1 MAKELLVTDAL
12 SEKMVQAGAKLVERL
27 DADAADIKSALWLY
41 FPDARNWKLILAS
54 ASVESDGPKRLYEK
68 IQGANRKA
76 LESEEIVSLNDIGV
90 TTPKNELT
98 SMLAMMIGTGP
109 GISGI
114 RFTRNNINGF
124 YIDDAYIYRSN
135 R

>member
-27 DADAADIKSALWLY
+27 DADAANIKSALWLY
-41 FPDARNWKLILAS
+41 FPDSRNWKLILAS
-54 ASVESDGPKRLYEK
+54 DSVETDGPRKLYEK
-68 IQGANRKA
+68 IQGANRDA
-76 LESEEIVSLNDIGV
+76 EEPEEIISLNDIGV
-90 TTPKNELT
+90 TTPKHELI
-98 SMLAMMIGTGP
+98 SMLSMMIGTGQ

-114 RFTRNNINGF
+114 RFTRNNINGL

>member
-27 DADAADIKSALWLY
+27 DADAANIKSALWLY
-41 FPDARNWKLILAS
+41 FPDSRNWKLILAS
-54 ASVESDGPKRLYEK
+54 ESVETDGPRKLYEK
-68 IQGANRKA
+68 IQGANRDA
-76 LESEEIVSLNDIGV
+76 AEPEETISLNDIGV
-90 TTPKNELT
+90 TTPKNELI
-98 SMLAMMIGTGP
+98 SMLAIIIGTGQ

-114 RFTRNNINGF
+114 RFTRNNINGL

>member
-27 DADAADIKSALWLY
+27 DADAANIKSALWLY
-41 FPDARNWKLILAS
+41 FPDSRNWKLILAS
-54 ASVESDGPKRLYEK
+54 ESVETDGPRKLYEK
-68 IQGANRKA
+68 IQGANRDA
-76 LESEEIVSLNDIGV
+76 AEPEETISLNDIGV
-90 TTPKNELT
+90 TTPKNELI
-98 SMLAMMIGTGP
+98 SVLAMMIGTGQ

-114 RFTRNNINGF
+114 RFTRNNINGL